1 MNVIEKK
8 IRKEANRFKVDVDDL
23 GNLVV
28 ARLREHFDDPIGGLI
43 HRDMIKN
50 DTEPLHEAADKVV
63 EFVKEENEREAKKRE
78 NKTS

>member
-8 IRKEANRFKVDVDDL
+8 IRKEANRFKVDTDDL

-28 ARLREHFDDPIGGLI
+28 ARLREHYEDPIGGLI
-43 HRDMIKN
+43 HRDMIKD

-63 EFVKEENEREAKKRE
+63 EFIKEEHEREAKKRE
-78 NKTS
+78 SKNS